1 MNGSS
6 LLYDLPSNTIPQ
18 QKYSWNINSRHEI
31 ILVRIRL
38 RKMLPPIEEIGRR
51 RRLLALSQK
60 ELAKLSGVSQSMIA
74 KIESG
79 RISPSYL
86 KTKAIFDMLE
96 GLERK
101 NEVKA
106 KEICHGKVVGVQAH
120 DTISR
125 AVRVMRETGYSQL
138 PVFDSGQA
146 VGSLTEK
153 VILQTLVGSTRP
165 EEVSK
170 QSVDKIMDEALPT
183 VNDETPISMVSALL
197 SYESAVIVTKRGK
210 VLGIITKAD
219 LLKVLGT

>member
-1 MNGSS
+1 MNGFS
-6 LLYDLPSNTIPQ
+6 LLYDLPWHTVPQ
-18 QKYSWNINSRHEI
+18 QKYSWNINSRHEN

-106 KEICHGKVVGVQAH
+106 KEIYHGKVVGVQAH
-120 DTISR
+120 DTVSR

-138 PVFDSGQA
+138 PVFDSGQV

-153 VILQTLVGSTRP
+153 VILQTLVGQRDRKKSPSNPLTKLWTRRSQRLMMRRP
-165 EEVSK
+165 FQWS
-170 QSVDKIMDEALPT
+170 QP
-183 VNDETPISMVSALL
+183 
-197 SYESAVIVTKRGK
+197 Y
-210 VLGIITKAD
+210 
-219 LLKVLGT
+219 